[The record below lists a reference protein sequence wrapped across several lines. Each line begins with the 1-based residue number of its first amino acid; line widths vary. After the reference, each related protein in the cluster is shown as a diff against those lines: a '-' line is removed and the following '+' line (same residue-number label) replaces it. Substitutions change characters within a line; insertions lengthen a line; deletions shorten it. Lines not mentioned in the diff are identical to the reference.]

1 MNEENK
7 VKAVDKK
14 KEEMVKK
21 VKKEAL

>member
-14 KEEMVKK
+14 KEEMIKK